1 MNNIKIKIKK
11 YFNVLCAMLLVSIAF
26 NLFLSPNN
34 LAAGGV
40 SGLAIVFNK
49 ICGINISLF
58 ILIANIILIIL
69 SYIILGK
76 EQTKRT
82 ILGSIILP
90 ILIELTSD
98 ITKII
103 DISETELIVKA
114 VFGGILSGIGFGI
127 VFKHGFTTGGTDI
140 VDQIASKYLKIT
152 MSTAIIVVDGLV
164 VLSGGIVFGIEKMIY
179 AAIALILMS
188 VYSNKSMV
196 GMNDYKTFY
205 ISTNKIKE
213 IREFLTTKFNYNI
226 TLLDAVGGYTK
237 EKKEMIMCV
246 IRTHDYYEI
255 EQALKIIDPNIFVS
269 ITNSYEAINHGKKQ

>member
-58 ILIANIILIIL
+58 ILITNIILIIL

-114 VFGGILSGIGFGI
+114 VFGGVLSGIGFGI